1 MQEHWFTRECAEW
14 YLGSVEL
21 GLDDPKMQLEYCMLA
36 SIYVAYEA
44 AASSKYIMA
53 ASTCC
58 LQKWYAAPRNL
69 VFLTGYEPRAML

>member
-1 MQEHWFTRECAEW
+1 MLKR
-14 YLGSVEL
+14 YLGSVEP
-21 GLDDPKMQLEYCMLA
+21 GLDDPKMQLEYCRLA

-58 LQKWYAAPRNL
+58 LQK
-69 VFLTGYEPRAML
+69 